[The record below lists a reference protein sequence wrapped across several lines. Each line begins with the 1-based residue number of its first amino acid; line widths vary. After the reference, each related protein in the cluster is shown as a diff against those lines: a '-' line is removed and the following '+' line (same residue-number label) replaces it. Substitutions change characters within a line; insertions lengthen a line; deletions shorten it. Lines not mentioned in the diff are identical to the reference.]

1 MSATRTQA
9 RMDNLAVGLVA
20 AGSPLRLPF
29 DGKARMA
36 PYGCSAVNWPEMSS
50 TRAGRPRQSRER
62 QIKEA
67 VSLVAPLALYDDA
80 RLLELPRGDQ
90 ATLTSASVS
99 APMAPSFFLAVSA
112 ARRAAHTGQEA
123 DGITAG
129 CVHGTSGRRLDAF
142 AADAARNCRLGFIGG
157 RSRRS
162 GQSVIQSS
170 ACRRMARGCGD
181 CATTR
186 LLDHRPF
193 HGGSRR
199 QERLAQPQT
208 RPARTIWRRNI
219 RYPMQRSGT
228 RQTLCALVRRRG
240 NGEADCGWPLPH
252 ARCGERIKF

>member
-29 DGKARMA
+29 EGKARMA

-123 DGITAG
+123 DGITAAG
-129 CVHGTSGRRLDAF
+129 VHGTSGRRNAGIAPWTSVPWTYSHSVKTSGSRVL
-142 AADAARNCRLGFIGG
+142 RL
-157 RSRRS
+157 RRSTRSKASRRS
-162 GQSVIQSS
+162 I
-170 ACRRMARGCGD
+170 
-181 CATTR
+181 T
-186 LLDHRPF
+186 H
-193 HGGSRR
+193 
-199 QERLAQPQT
+199 
-208 RPARTIWRRNI
+208 RNI
-219 RYPMQRSGT
+219 S
-228 RQTLCALVRRRG
+228 
-240 NGEADCGWPLPH
+240 
-252 ARCGERIKF
+252 ARAGQVCQAV

>member
-29 DGKARMA
+29 EGKARMA

-129 CVHGTSGRRLDAF
+129 CVHGTSGRRNAGIVPWTSVPWTYSHSVKTSGSRVLRFRRSTRSKA
-142 AADAARNCRLGFIGG
+142 
-157 RSRRS
+157 SRRS
-162 GQSVIQSS
+162 I
-170 ACRRMARGCGD
+170 M
-181 CATTR
+181 
-186 LLDHRPF
+186 H
-193 HGGSRR
+193 
-199 QERLAQPQT
+199 
-208 RPARTIWRRNI
+208 RNI
-219 RYPMQRSGT
+219 S
-228 RQTLCALVRRRG
+228 
-240 NGEADCGWPLPH
+240 
-252 ARCGERIKF
+252 ARAGQVCQAV